1 MRKQLT
7 DIDVPDLGLVVLCGA
22 SGSGKSTF
30 AAKHFADTEIVS
42 SDRCRALVGDDEADQ
57 SVTAEAFDLLHTI
70 VDKRLEVGRLTVVDA
85 TNTKPPDR
93 ASLVELARKWDV
105 LVTAVVFDLPL
116 DLCIERS
123 GQRTDRVT
131 PEHAVKRQHQTLR
144 RTAHRLRK
152 ERFGKVYT
160 LGSAAEL
167 DAVTVT
173 RYRLWCDRRHDD
185 GPFDIIGDVH
195 GCHAELLALLDKLGY
210 DTGASP
216 IAHPDGRRAVFVG
229 DLVDRGPGVAEVLD
243 TVMSMAAAG
252 SALCIQGNHENK
264 LRRALAGRKVQR
276 THGLAESL
284 AQLEARGPEF
294 SEQAA
299 AFFDGLISHYVL
311 DGGALVVAHAGL
323 PERYHGRSSGRVR
336 SLALYGDTDGESDDY
351 GLPVRYPWADDYR
364 GAAAVVYG
372 HTPVMTPRWVNNTI
386 CLDTGAVFGGR
397 LTALRW
403 PEKQLVSV
411 AAAQVYYE
419 PTRPLDA
426 DGGPGDGAGGTAGTR
441 LVDIGDVLGK
451 RSVETELEGRITVEA
466 DRSAAA
472 LEVMSRFAVDAR
484 WLAYL
489 PPTMAPVAT
498 SRRPDCLEH
507 PDEAFAYFRRA
518 GVGEVV
524 CQEKHMG
531 SRAVLVMA
539 RDADAAAARF
549 GISNDDAGV
558 IVTRTGRPFFSAPGV
573 AGTLLDRFRAAADAA
588 GTWDSLGTDW
598 LVVDAE
604 MLPWTAISAEL
615 LRRQYAATGAAG
627 TVALGAAQR
636 LMADAAARG
645 ADVDALAA
653 RTADRAAHVASFVDA
668 YRQYC
673 WDTDG
678 AEGIEIAPFQILA
691 AEGEVL
697 ARRPHRWHLEQ
708 IDALVAAGGGTLRRT
723 DRRFVQLD
731 DAEQVAEANRLVAG
745 DDRRRRRG
753 HGDQA
758 GADRGPLRAGP
769 GAAGREVPRPRVPAD
784 HLRPRVPRAGQSR
797 TAPQALAGP
806 QVGAGP
812 PGVRARPRSPRPLRG
827 QRAHLASPRVRLRRA
842 RIGERA
848 GRPAPVN
855 PGAVASWAAAVE
867 GESWPTSTATCRR

>member
-7 DIDVPDLGLVVLCGA
+7 DVDVPELGLVVLCGA

-30 AAKHFADTEIVS
+30 ARRHFADTEIVS
-42 SDRCRALVGDDEADQ
+42 SDRCRALVGDDETDQ
-57 SVTAEAFDLLHTI
+57 AITAEAFDLLHTI

-85 TNTKPPDR
+85 TNTKPSDR
-93 ASLVELARKWDV
+93 APLIELARKWDV
-105 LVTAVVFDLPL
+105 LATAVVFDVPL
-116 DLCIERS
+116 ELCVERS
-123 GQRTDRVT
+123 QQRADRVT
-131 PEHAVKRQHQTLR
+131 PEHAVRRQHQTLR
-144 RTAHRLRK
+144 RTAKRLRK

-167 DAVTVT
+167 DTVTVT
-173 RYRLWCDRRHDD
+173 RSRLWCDRRHDS

-195 GCHAELLALLDKLGY
+195 GCHVELLALLDKLGY

-216 IAHPDGRRAVFVG
+216 IAHPDGRRAVLVG

-243 TVMSMAAAG
+243 TVMSMVQAG

-264 LRRALAGRKVQR
+264 LRRALGGRNVQV

-294 SEQAA
+294 SARVA
-299 AFFDGLISHYVL
+299 DFLDGLISHYVL

-336 SLALYGDTDGESDDY
+336 SLALYGDTDGESDAY

-364 GAAAVVYG
+364 GDAAVVYG
-372 HTPVMTPRWVNNTI
+372 HTPVLTPRWVNNTI
-386 CLDTGAVFGGR
+386 CLDTGAVFGGE
-397 LTALRW
+397 LTAMRW
-403 PEKQLVSV
+403 PEKEVVSV
-411 AAAQVYYE
+411 PAAQVYYE
-419 PTRPLDA
+419 PTKPLD
-426 DGGPGDGAGGTAGTR
+426 GAEGARGTPSAS

-451 RSVETELEGRITVEA
+451 RSVETELQGRITIEA

-472 LEVMSRFAVDAR
+472 LEVMSRFAVDPR
-484 WLAYL
+484 WLVYL

-498 SRRPDCLEH
+498 SGRPDCLEH
-507 PDEAFAYFRRA
+507 PDEAFSYFRKA
-518 GVGEVV
+518 GIDEVV

-531 SRAVLVMA
+531 SRAVLVIA
-539 RDADAAAARF
+539 RDAAAAAERF
-549 GISNDDAGV
+549 GISNDDAGM
-558 IVTRTGRPFFSAPGV
+558 IVTRTGRPFFSASDV

-627 TVALGAAQR
+627 TVALEAAR
-636 LMADAAARG
+636 HLMAAAVERG
-645 ADVDALAA
+645 ADVEAVAS
-653 RTADRAAHVASFVDA
+653 RTADRAAHVASFVSA

-691 AEGEVL
+691 AQGEVL

-708 IDALVAAGGGTLRRT
+708 IDALITAGGGVLRRT

-731 DAEQVAEANRLVAG
+731 DTDAVAEAT
-745 DDRRRRRG
+745 DWW
-753 HGDQA
+753 QA
-758 GADRGPLRAGP
+758 MTDRGGEGMVAKPAQTIARSDRGLVLP
-769 GAAGREVPRPRVPAD
+769 GVKCRGREYLRIIYGPEYLEPAN
-784 HLRPRVPRAGQSR
+784 LE
-797 TAPQALAGP
+797 
-806 QVGAGP
+806 
-812 PGVRARPRSPRPLRG
+812 
-827 QRAHLASPRVRLRRA
+827 RLRKRSLGRKSSLA
-842 RIGERA
+842 RREFALGMEALDRFVA
-848 GRPAPVN
+848 NEHVSRVHECVFGVLALESEPVD
-855 PGAVASWAAAVE
+855 P
-867 GESWPTSTATCRR
+867 RL